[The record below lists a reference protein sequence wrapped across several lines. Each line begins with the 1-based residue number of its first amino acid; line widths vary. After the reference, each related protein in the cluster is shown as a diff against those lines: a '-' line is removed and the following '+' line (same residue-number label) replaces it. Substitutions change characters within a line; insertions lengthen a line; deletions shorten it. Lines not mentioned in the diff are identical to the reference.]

1 MKSEQQ
7 PNSDHDAAARWHF
20 PPTGGGVEVVQEA
33 ATTNF
38 RESPLDKFVREILQN
53 STDAHDHNAGPVEV
67 LFQETEYPS
76 KLFGAEAL
84 KAHAEAAWFTAED
97 EQQPKLADQ
106 YEKAAEILGQP
117 MIRCLNVTDCN
128 TTGLAGPNWD
138 ALITKAGS
146 NRKGSSPTAGGTHGM
161 GKNAVFN
168 MSAAKTA
175 FYYTCFQK
183 GAGRRRHRVEK
194 WMGKSVLTVHTL
206 SGETERRQHIGFYRC
221 PDDSPLEGAAI
232 PDEFR
237 MPAAPGQPNTP
248 PSGTTITVLGFEPA
262 ADDWPQEIAKSA
274 AASFFYAIHH
284 GKLIVSV
291 MDKDGNAIRID
302 RSTLKNIFATH
313 DQEPDDRSQF
323 TRAHAYYQAISVE
336 VASDVI
342 TLPDPIGG
350 GVDAR
355 IVLDS
360 GPSRTAYMNRNGMFI
375 TDSKEYLKNPF
386 HIRTPQYCPKYAI
399 IVTPSDD
406 PTNNFIRE
414 LENAAHDEVQPNSIA
429 DVAHQRKV
437 KAAFSKG
444 RQQIRQLVDAR
455 IEKDLTDTILNLYEL
470 AGIVGDV
477 EAGNNGG
484 NARKLPVRIR
494 QLNFQN
500 VSASVG
506 VDDPD
511 PETPQPPPEKPDPP
525 PEPPDPPDPPK
536 PPGPPQPPRPTPPRP
551 PQTRA
556 SAISR
561 VRLVSAGAHGSA
573 IMFTTSKPNQVVK
586 LQVTPSGEMESREA
600 ALQITAAREEQSAG
614 VTVNGN
620 TVEIQAQ
627 QARRYCVHISTADDI
642 AKTALSVRSI
652 A

>member
-1 MKSEQQ
+1 MQSEQQ
-7 PNSDHDAAARWHF
+7 PNTEHQAAPRWHF
-20 PPTGGGVEVVQEA
+20 PPTSGGVEVVQEA
-33 ATTNF
+33 ATTSF

-76 KLFGAEAL
+76 ELFGADDL

-97 EQQPKLADQ
+97 EQQQKLADQ
-106 YEKAAEILGQP
+106 YHKAAEILAKP

-138 ALITKAGS
+138 ALIIKAGS
-146 NRKGSSPTAGGTHGM
+146 NRKGNSPTAGGTHGI

-175 FYYTCFQK
+175 FYYTCFQN

-206 SGETERRQHIGFYRC
+206 SGETERLQHIGFYRR
-221 PDDSPLEGAAI
+221 PDDNPLEGPAI
-232 PDEFR
+232 PEQFR
-237 MPAAPGQPNTP
+237 MQAAPGQPNTP

-262 ADDWPQEIAKSA
+262 ANDWPQEIAKSA
-274 AASFFYAIHH
+274 AASFFYAIHND
-284 GKLIVSV
+284 KLIVSV
-291 MDKDGNAIRID
+291 VDLDGNRIRVD
-302 RSTLKNIFATH
+302 RSTLKNIFARH
-313 DQEPDDRSQF
+313 DSEQDDRSQF
-323 TRAHAYYQAISVE
+323 TRAHAYYQAILSE
-336 VASDVI
+336 GAPDAI

-375 TDSKEYLKNPF
+375 TDSREVHKNPF

-406 PTNNFIRE
+406 HTNYFIRE
-414 LENAAHDEVQPNSIA
+414 LENAAHDEVQPNSIVDA
-429 DVAHQRKV
+429 VHQRKT
-437 KAAFSKG
+437 KGAFAKG
-444 RQQIRQLVDAR
+444 REQLRQLIDAR
-455 IEKDLTDTILNLYEL
+455 IEKDLTDTNLNLYEL

-477 EAGNNGG
+477 ESADNGG
-484 NARKLPVRIR
+484 SAQQLPTRIR

-506 VDDPD
+506 VDETD
-511 PETPQPPPEKPDPP
+511 PETPQPPPEPPDP
-525 PEPPDPPDPPK
+525 PPDPPDPPK
-536 PPGPPQPPRPTPPRP
+536 PPGPPKPTPPPRP
-551 PQTRA
+551 PTTRA
-556 SAISR
+556 SAISG
-561 VRLVSAGAHGSA
+561 VRLVNAGAHGSA
-573 IMFTTSKPNQVVK
+573 IMFTTTRPGQVVK

-600 ALQITAAREEQSAG
+600 ALAITEASEADSAG
-614 VTVNGN
+614 VTVQGN
-620 TVEIQAQ
+620 TIEIQAQ
-627 QARRYCVHISTADDI
+627 QARRYRVHISTAEDI
-642 AKTALSVRSI
+642 ARTALSVRNI